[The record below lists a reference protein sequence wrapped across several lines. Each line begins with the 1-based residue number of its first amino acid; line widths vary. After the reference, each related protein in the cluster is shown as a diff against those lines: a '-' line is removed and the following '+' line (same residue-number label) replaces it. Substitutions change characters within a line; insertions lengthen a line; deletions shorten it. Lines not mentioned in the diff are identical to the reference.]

1 MDDANIDSRFIGRLI
16 HGIRIHCRYCL
27 ANPYGFFLDTPRVR
41 GEHVGDEE
49 HWEYKEHQ
57 E

>member
-1 MDDANIDSRFIGRLI
+1 MDDANIDSWFIGRLI